1 MGDVFISKLSPG
13 RAQMY
18 RQEQGITHQNL
29 HKQVIYHRRSIKP
42 WNGGDRGVEKRTLVE
57 KNREG
62 QGERDA
68 EILGADTSTDG
79 EAAVAGGGRRRRR
92 RRRWRRRC
100 RRGAGDLALRDR
112 EGAVSCAGGEGP
124 ATAGSSGIGGVLA
137 MAERWWRRAPGATG
151 SSKQRAAVASR
162 SRTGRRSRTGDGAR
176 PSGRRPGQRSRAL
189 GV

>member
-42 WNGGDRGVEKRTLVE
+42 WNGGDRGMEKRTLVE
-57 KNREG
+57 KNWEG

-79 EAAVAGGGRRRRR
+79 EAAVAGG
-92 RRRWRRRC
+92 
-100 RRGAGDLALRDR
+100 
-112 EGAVSCAGGEGP
+112 
-124 ATAGSSGIGGVLA
+124 
-137 MAERWWRRAPGATG
+137 
-151 SSKQRAAVASR
+151 
-162 SRTGRRSRTGDGAR
+162 
-176 PSGRRPGQRSRAL
+176 
-189 GV
+189 

>member
-100 RRGAGDLALRDR
+100 RRGA
-112 EGAVSCAGGEGP
+112 
-124 ATAGSSGIGGVLA
+124 
-137 MAERWWRRAPGATG
+137 
-151 SSKQRAAVASR
+151 
-162 SRTGRRSRTGDGAR
+162 
-176 PSGRRPGQRSRAL
+176 
-189 GV
+189 